1 MRIEP
6 LAIDGVLLITLDRYS
21 DDRGYFSERYH
32 REKWAELGFNADF
45 VQDNYSRSTPG
56 VLRGIHVQYQ
66 PQQGKLVG
74 VTQGAIYD
82 VAVDL
87 RMDSKNFGQHVAV
100 ELSEENSQLLWIPEG
115 FGHGFC
121 VLGDRP
127 ADVTYKVSGAYNPKG
142 ESGVRFDDP
151 DLAIQ
156 WPLAAPIISDRDG
169 TLPSLKTYIA
179 ERKAAQ

>member
-21 DDRGYFSERYH
+21 DDRGYSSERYH

-45 VQDNYSRSTPG
+45 IQDNYSRSTPG

-87 RMDSKNFGQHVAV
+87 RLDSRKLQGTMWQSNSAKNNVSYSGFQRDSDMDSAYWEIAQPTLPIKSLARITRKANLA
-100 ELSEENSQLLWIPEG
+100 
-115 FGHGFC
+115 C
-121 VLGDRP
+121 VLMI
-127 ADVTYKVSGAYNPKG
+127 
-142 ESGVRFDDP
+142 
-151 DLAIQ
+151 LI
-156 WPLAAPIISDRDG
+156 
-169 TLPSLKTYIA
+169 
-179 ERKAAQ
+179 